1 MDEHIPTVK
10 DLHAPEYYS
19 LGWEVSKEVD
29 DPGPNDDMSY
39 DPFATKP
46 LQKDKTLDPLL
57 TYIAVAEKERVAFP
71 TILSSA
77 LKSCGERNE
86 NRFRNK
92 VNYGF
97 FGRL

>member
-1 MDEHIPTVK
+1 MIQGVR
-10 DLHAPEYYS
+10 
-19 LGWEVSKEVD
+19 
-29 DPGPNDDMSY
+29 PNDDMSY

-97 FGRL
+97 FRQALKDTLNETSWVVVDGL